1 MDYRNAVFVVTSEDG
16 CPIYNV
22 GEELQVQDGAVSADF
37 EKPVCMLLVQELH
50 KALIKKP
57 GEQRFTQMAMQRA
70 SFKCPGCTGSMRFE
84 YKKEKG
90 FSTLQMNLLRIA
102 DKKARKRHVEALFK
116 HLRTMEVF
124 ELLEDHDLLDLI
136 SMLKLKQFDPNKVI
150 IAEGTRGTHLY
161 IILSGKVAI
170 IKGEKEVIAEIGRG
184 EIFGEMSL
192 LSGEPAGSS
201 VYSRTVVKFGTIN
214 GKDLKFILNRYPV
227 LQIFFYR
234 LLVNRAQMNMARSGK
249 ISSGMSG
256 ELIYISPVELFQLIN
271 SGGKSGKVDL
281 IFPDGHAVI
290 LFNEGEIVSA
300 AFGELDGKD
309 ALFEVMGK
317 KKGSFSY
324 NTHLAAKYHKL
335 QPLGGFMGLL
345 MEGLQKLDELQAGA
359 AAGAVQPEQDFDMDE
374 DDE

>member
-1 MDYRNAVFVVTSEDG
+1 MEYRNAVFVVTSEDS

-22 GEELQVQDGAVSADF
+22 GEEIQIQDSAVSVDY
-37 EKPVCMLLVQELH
+37 EKPVCLILVHELH
-50 KALIKKP
+50 RALDKKP
-57 GEQRFTQMAMQRA
+57 GEQRFTQMAMRRA
-70 SFKCPGCTGSMRFE
+70 SFRCPGCTGSMRFE
-84 YKKEKG
+84 YKKERG

-116 HLRTMEVF
+116 HLRTMQVF

-150 IAEGTRGTHLY
+150 ISEGTRGTHLY

-170 IKGEKEVIAEIGRG
+170 VKGDNEIIAEIGRG

-192 LSGEPAGSS
+192 LSGEPASSS
-201 VYSRTVVKFGTIN
+201 VHSRTVVKFGTIN

-256 ELIYISPVELFQLIN
+256 ELIYINPVELFQLIN

-281 IFPDGHAVI
+281 IFHDGHATI
-290 LFNEGEIVSA
+290 LFKEGEIIHAS
-300 AFGELDGKD
+300 FGDLQGKE
-309 ALFEVMGK
+309 ALFALLSK
-317 KKGSFSY
+317 KKGSFTY
-324 NTHLAAKYHKL
+324 NTELAPKYQDL
-335 QPLGGFMGLL
+335 PVLGGFMGLL
-345 MEGLQKLDELQAGA
+345 MEGLQRIDEEQAN
-359 AAGAVQPEQDFDMDE
+359 
-374 DDE
+374 

>member
-1 MDYRNAVFVVTSEDG
+1 MDYRNAVFVVTSEDS
-16 CPIYNV
+16 CPIYNA
-22 GEELQVQDGAVSADF
+22 GEELQVQDGAVSVDY
-37 EKPVCMLLVQELH
+37 EKPVCMLLVQELT
-50 KALIKKP
+50 KAVSRKL
-57 GEQRFTQMAMQRA
+57 GEQRFSQMAMQRT
-70 SFKCPGCTGSMRFE
+70 SFRCPGCTGSMRFE

-124 ELLEDHDLLDLI
+124 ELLEDHDLVDLI

-170 IKGEKEVIAEIGRG
+170 VKGDNETVAEIGRG

-192 LSGEPAGSS
+192 LSGEPASSS
-201 VYSRTVVKFGTIN
+201 VHSRTVVKFGTIN

-256 ELIYISPVELFQLIN
+256 ELIYISPAELFQLIN

-281 IFPDGHAVI
+281 IFPDGHAVVI
-290 LFNEGEIVSA
+290 FNDGEIVYAS
-300 AFGELDGKD
+300 FGELEGKP
-309 ALFEVMGK
+309 ALFAMLGK
-317 KKGSFSY
+317 KKGSFNY
-324 NTHLAAKYHKL
+324 NTQLAPKYAQL
-335 QPLGGFMGLL
+335 PVLGGFMGLL
-345 MEGLQKLDELQAGA
+345 MEGLQYLDEQQA
-359 AAGAVQPEQDFDMDE
+359 AAGPAAPPPPDPEVEMDE
-374 DDE
+374 E

>member
-1 MDYRNAVFVVTSEDG
+1 MEYRNAVFVVTSEDS

-22 GEELQVQDGAVSADF
+22 GEEIQIQDSAVSVDY
-37 EKPVCMLLVQELH
+37 EKPVCLILVRELH
-50 KALIKKP
+50 KALAKKP

-70 SFKCPGCTGSMRFE
+70 SFRCPGCTGSMRFE
-84 YKKEKG
+84 YKKERG

-116 HLRTMEVF
+116 HLRTMQVF

-150 IAEGTRGTHLY
+150 ISEGARGTHLY
-161 IILSGKVAI
+161 IILSGKVGI
-170 IKGEKEVIAEIGRG
+170 VKGDKEVIAEIGRG

-192 LSGEPAGSS
+192 LSGEPASSS
-201 VYSRTVVKFGTIN
+201 VHSRTVVKFGTIN

-234 LLVNRAQMNMARSGK
+234 LLVNRAQMNMARAGK

-256 ELIYISPVELFQLIN
+256 ELIYINPVELFQLIN

-281 IFPDGHAVI
+281 IFHDGHATI
-290 LFNEGEIVSA
+290 LFKSGEIIHAS
-300 AFGELDGKD
+300 FGELQGKE
-309 ALFEVMGK
+309 ALFALLSK
-317 KKGSFSY
+317 KKGSFTY
-324 NTHLAAKYHKL
+324 NTELAKKYEEF
-335 QPLGGFMGLL
+335 PVLGGFMGLL
-345 MEGLQKLDELQAGA
+345 MEGLQRVDEGL
-359 AAGAVQPEQDFDMDE
+359 EQSG
-374 DDE
+374 

>member
-1 MDYRNAVFVVTSEDG
+1 MDYRNAVFVVTSEDS
-16 CPIYNV
+16 CPIYNT
-22 GEELQVQDGAVSADF
+22 GEELQVQDAAVSVDY
-37 EKPVCMLLVQELH
+37 EKPVCMFLVQELL
-50 KALIKKP
+50 KIVSKKP
-57 GEQRFTQMAMQRA
+57 GEQRFTQLAMQRA

-170 IKGEKEVIAEIGRG
+170 VKGEKEIIAEIGRG

-192 LSGEPAGSS
+192 LSGEPASSS

-234 LLVNRAQMNMARSGK
+234 LLVNRAQMNMARAGK

-281 IFPDGHAVI
+281 IFSDGHAVI
-290 LFNEGEIVSA
+290 LFNEGEIVLAS
-300 AFGELDGKD
+300 FGDFQGKD
-309 ALFEVMGK
+309 ALFATLSK
-317 KKGSFSY
+317 KKGSFTY
-324 NTHLAAKYHKL
+324 NTHLATKYHKL

-345 MEGLQKLDELQAGA
+345 MEGLQRI
-359 AAGAVQPEQDFDMDE
+359 DE
-374 DDE
+374 DRERAGVESPIDDEPEFSEDD

>member
-1 MDYRNAVFVVTSEDG
+1 MDYRNAVFVVTSEDS
-16 CPIYNV
+16 CPIYNT
-22 GEELQVQDGAVSADF
+22 GEELQVQDAAVSVDY
-37 EKPVCMLLVQELH
+37 EKPVCMFLVQELL
-50 KALIKKP
+50 KIVSKRP
-57 GEQRFTQMAMQRA
+57 GEQRFTQLAMQRA

-192 LSGEPAGSS
+192 LSGEPASSS

-234 LLVNRAQMNMARSGK
+234 LLVNRAQMNMAKSGK

-256 ELIYISPVELFQLIN
+256 ELIYISPVELYQLIN

-290 LFNEGEIVSA
+290 LFNEGEIVQA
-300 AFGELDGKD
+300 MFGDLLGKE
-309 ALFEVMGK
+309 ALFATLSN
-317 KKGSFSY
+317 KKGSFTY
-324 NTHLAAKYHKL
+324 NTHLAGKYQKL

-345 MEGLQKLDELQAGA
+345 MEGLQRIDEEKSGEE
-359 AAGAVQPEQDFDMDE
+359 GSGDDPEFSV
-374 DDE
+374 DD

>member
-1 MDYRNAVFVVTSEDG
+1 MEYRNAVFVVTTEDA

-22 GEELQVQDGAVSADF
+22 GEELQVQDAAVSVDY
-37 EKPVCMLLVQELH
+37 EKPVCMLLVQELL
-50 KALIKKP
+50 KVVSKRP
-57 GEQRFTQMAMQRA
+57 GDQRMTQMAMQRN
-70 SFKCPGCTGSMRFE
+70 SFKCPGCTGSIRFE

-102 DKKARKRHVEALFK
+102 DKKARKHHVEALFK
-116 HLRTMEVF
+116 HLRTMDVF

-150 IAEGTRGTHLY
+150 INEGSRGTHLY

-170 IKGEKEVIAEIGRG
+170 IKGDIKGENQIIAEIGRG

-192 LSGEPAGSS
+192 LSGEPASSS
-201 VYSRTVVKFGTIN
+201 VHSRTVVKFGTIN

-256 ELIYISPVELFQLIN
+256 ELVYINPVELFQLIN

-281 IFPDGHAVI
+281 IFPDGNAVI
-290 LFNEGEIVSA
+290 LFNEGEIVYASYA
-300 AFGELDGKD
+300 GLQGKE
-309 ALFEVMGK
+309 ALFAVLGR
-317 KKGSFSY
+317 KKGSFNY
-324 NTHLAAKYHKL
+324 NTQLAAKYRNL
-335 QPLGGFMGLL
+335 PALGGFMGLL
-345 MEGLQKLDELQAGA
+345 MEGLQHLDEESTNNGDD
-359 AAGAVQPEQDFDMDE
+359 GDE
-374 DDE
+374 EDE

>member
-1 MDYRNAVFVVTSEDG
+1 MEYRNAVFVVTSEDS

-22 GEELQVQDGAVSADF
+22 GEELQIQDSAISVDY
-37 EKPVCMLLVQELH
+37 EKPVCLILVQELH
-50 KALIKKP
+50 RALAKSKKP
-57 GEQRFTQMAMQRA
+57 GEQRFSQMAMQRTT
-70 SFKCPGCTGSMRFE
+70 FKCPGCTGSMRFE
-84 YKKEKG
+84 YKKERG

-116 HLRTMEVF
+116 HLRTMQVF

-150 IAEGTRGTHLY
+150 ISEGARGTHLY

-170 IKGEKEVIAEIGRG
+170 IKGDNEVIAEIGRG

-192 LSGEPAGSS
+192 LSGEPASSS
-201 VYSRTVVKFGTIN
+201 VHSRTVVKFGTIN

-256 ELIYISPVELFQLIN
+256 ELIYINPVELFQLIN

-281 IFPDGHAVI
+281 IFSDGHAII
-290 LFNEGEIVSA
+290 LFKEGEIIHA
-300 AFGELDGKD
+300 YYGDLQGKE
-309 ALFEVMGK
+309 ALFALLSR
-317 KKGSFSY
+317 KKGSFTY
-324 NTHLAAKYHKL
+324 NTELDKKYEEL
-335 QPLGGFMGLL
+335 PILGGFMGLL
-345 MEGLQKLDELQAGA
+345 MEGLQRIDEES
-359 AAGAVQPEQDFDMDE
+359 EQQS
-374 DDE
+374 